1 LPAQTFRKHQ
11 IVCKYTVLATIHFFF
26 YEKPSP
32 SKPHWH
38 HLPNWDIIF
47 KFGTVETLSSLLPL
61 PLKRQ
66 NIPDAFIVPCYPQ
79 NIQFPAPNTPN
90 SERTHPP
97 ATSAIVVIY
106 LLVPPTPCSTPPPYY
121 TPPPSHPAP
130 SAYQPPYP
138 LMQKTLF
145 VILTSPGSLAY
156 TLVYTVFWVV
166 GLVPYT
172 LIMYSGL
179 NPSLK
184 A

>member
-1 LPAQTFRKHQ
+1 MYC
-11 IVCKYTVLATIHFFF
+11 ISCFFH
-26 YEKPSP
+26 EKLSPTSPGAKPSL
-32 SKPHWH
+32 SKSHWH
-38 HLPNWDIIF
+38 CLPNLDIIF

-61 PLKRQ
+61 PLECQ
-66 NIPDAFIVPCYPQ
+66 NIPDGFIVPCYPQ
-79 NIQFPAPNTPN
+79 NIQFSDPNTPN
-90 SERTHPP
+90 SECTHPP

-106 LLVPPTPCSTPPPYY
+106 LLVPPTPCSTPLPYY

-145 VILTSPGSLAY
+145 VILMSPGSPAY
-156 TLVYTVFWVV
+156 TLVYSVFWVV

-179 NPSLK
+179 NPRFDI
-184 A
+184 